1 MPRSS
6 VMRRPRIPSL
16 RMGLGVRVGLAA
28 LAVLTIV
35 GLVVVRVVDQRMHD
49 TVRRAAIGALT
60 QALMTGGPGDGIQ
73 TGTVSILD
81 GTAVVDANDAALDE
95 ALPPAEVG
103 EITVVRRETDGDPY
117 YVALTAVDSGDGGP
131 PQTTVA
137 ITPLGETES
146 TLSTLRTATIL
157 GVPTVS
163 LLLGLLAAL
172 VAGRALRPV
181 ATMRAE
187 ADAISHGTLHQR
199 LSVTAPSAELADLAA
214 TMNDMLD
221 RLERAATSQRQF
233 VSDVSHEFR
242 SPLTTVRG
250 TVELSGAADAG
261 LALGEIDR
269 MDRLV
274 GDLLTLSR
282 LDELGRLGDKG
293 RTEATDVDLDDV
305 VATHVAAV
313 RRPGLRIDTT
323 GVGPARIKADRRAID
338 GLVRNLVD
346 NAARHANRLVAVTL
360 AAPAHGGHVE
370 LTVDDDGP
378 GIPADQRARVF
389 ERFAR
394 LDDVRSRTTGGT
406 GLGLAVAAA
415 AAHAHAGTITIH
427 DAPIGGARFVVTLP
441 TTR

>member
-1 MPRSS
+1 MPRSRA
-6 VMRRPRIPSL
+6 MHRLRIPSL
-16 RMGLGVRVGLAA
+16 RIGLGVRVGLAA

-35 GLVVVRVVDQRMHD
+35 GVVVVRVVDQRMHD
-49 TVRRAAIGALT
+49 TVRRSAIGALS
-60 QALMTGGPGDGIQ
+60 QALVTGGPRDGIQ
-73 TGTVSILD
+73 TGTVKIFD
-81 GTAVVDANDAALDE
+81 GTAVVDAKDATLDDS
-95 ALPPAEVG
+95 LPPAEVG
-103 EITVVRRETDGDPY
+103 EITVVRRESDGDPY
-117 YVALTAVDSGDGGP
+117 YVALTAVDTGDGGP

-137 ITPLGETES
+137 IAPLGETES

-157 GVPTVS
+157 GVPAVS
-163 LLLGLLAAL
+163 LLLGLLAAV

-181 ATMRAE
+181 STMRAE
-187 ADAISHGTLHQR
+187 ADAISHGTLHRR
-199 LSVTAPSAELADLAA
+199 LSITAPSSELAGLAA

-261 LALGEIDR
+261 PALGEIDR

-282 LDELGRLGDKG
+282 LDELDGNGRV
-293 RTEATDVDLDDV
+293 EAADIDLDDV

-323 GVGPARIKADRRAID
+323 GVGAARITADRRAMD
-338 GLVRNLVD
+338 GLVRNLMD
-346 NAARHANRLVAVTL
+346 NAARHANRLVTVTL
-360 AAPAHGGHVE
+360 STPADGGHIE

-378 GIPADQRARVF
+378 GIPAAQRARVF

-394 LDDVRSRTTGGT
+394 LDDARSRAGGGT

>member
-1 MPRSS
+1 MPRSRA
-6 VMRRPRIPSL
+6 MPRLRIPSL
-16 RMGLGVRVGLAA
+16 RIGLGVRVGLAA

-35 GLVVVRVVDQRMHD
+35 GVVVVRVVDQRMHD
-49 TVRRAAIGALT
+49 TVRRSAIGALS
-60 QALMTGGPGDGIQ
+60 QALVTGGPRDGIQ
-73 TGTVSILD
+73 TGTVKIFD
-81 GTAVVDANDAALDE
+81 GTAVVDAKDATLDDS
-95 ALPPAEVG
+95 LPPAEVG
-103 EITVVRRETDGDPY
+103 EITVVRRESDGDPY
-117 YVALTAVDSGDGGP
+117 YVALTAVDTGDGGP

-137 ITPLGETES
+137 IAPLGETES

-157 GVPTVS
+157 GVPAVS
-163 LLLGLLAAL
+163 LLLGLLAAV

-181 ATMRAE
+181 STMRAE
-187 ADAISHGTLHQR
+187 ADAISHGTLHRR
-199 LSVTAPSAELADLAA
+199 LSITAPSSELAGLAA

-261 LALGEIDR
+261 PALGEIDR

-282 LDELGRLGDKG
+282 LDELDGNGRV
-293 RTEATDVDLDDV
+293 EA
-305 VATHVAAV
+305 
-313 RRPGLRIDTT
+313 
-323 GVGPARIKADRRAID
+323 
-338 GLVRNLVD
+338 
-346 NAARHANRLVAVTL
+346 
-360 AAPAHGGHVE
+360 
-370 LTVDDDGP
+370 
-378 GIPADQRARVF
+378 QRARVF

-394 LDDVRSRTTGGT
+394 LDDARSRAGGGT